1 MKIKWPESVADVH
14 IGRYDEIV
22 TRHTCLH
29 RTLLLFR
36 EDEKLR
42 EHIQPVSAKFYR
54 PGIIGQ
60 GVRLT
65 FACTALGKML
75 IEAAYLHCCS
85 GPIDAEDQMRLS
97 IEIYR
102 SAEGVRK
109 PQVVWEVHSLT
120 LPPFVVLLDAV
131 SDSLNEILKE
141 GI

>member
-1 MKIKWPESVADVH
+1 MEIKWPESVADIR

-22 TRHTCLH
+22 TRHTRLH

-42 EHIQPVSAKFYR
+42 EHIQPVSAKFD
-54 PGIIGQ
+54 PFGITGQ

-85 GPIDAEDQMRLS
+85 GPIDAEYQIRLS

-109 PQVVWEVHSLT
+109 PQVVWEVHRLT
-120 LPPFVVLLDAV
+120 LPPLVVLLDAV

>member
-1 MKIKWPESVADVH
+1 MEIKWPESVADVC

-22 TRHTCLH
+22 TRHTRLH
-29 RTLLLFR
+29 RTLLLLR
-36 EDEKLR
+36 EDDKLR
-42 EHIQPVSAKFYR
+42 EHIQPVSAKFD
-54 PGIIGQ
+54 PSGITGQ
-60 GVRLT
+60 GVRLI

-75 IEAAYLHCCS
+75 IEAAYLHCCG
-85 GPIDAEDQMRLS
+85 GPIDADQVTLS

-109 PQVVWEVHSLT
+109 PQVVWEIHRLT
-120 LPPFVVLLDAV
+120 LPPIAVLFDAV